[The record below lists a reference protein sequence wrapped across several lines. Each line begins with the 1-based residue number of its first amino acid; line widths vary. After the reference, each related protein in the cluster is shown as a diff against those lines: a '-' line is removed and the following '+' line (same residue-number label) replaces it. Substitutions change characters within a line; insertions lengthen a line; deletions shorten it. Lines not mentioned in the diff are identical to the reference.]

1 MEGFVHTSMGIVHL
15 IMALLATVSGTMVIA
30 MRKGGRAH
38 KRIGYVYVANM
49 VGLNITALLIY
60 DLFGYF
66 GIFHYGAIFSLLTVL
81 AGIVPAIRR
90 RNKHWVVRH
99 YSFMYWSLIGLYA
112 AFASETLVRV
122 PNSPFFG
129 MVGLATAIIMLLGAL
144 AFVRLRKRWAGQFY
158 RQAS

>member
-1 MEGFVHTSMGIVHL
+1 MGDFVHTSMGAVHL
-15 IMALLATVSGTMVIA
+15 LMALLATISGTVVIA
-30 MRKGGRAH
+30 MRKGGKTH

-49 VGLNITALLIY
+49 IGLNITALFIY

-90 RNKHWVVRH
+90 KKGWIFRH
-99 YSFMYWSLIGLYA
+99 YTYMFWSLMGLYA

-129 MVGLATAIIMLLGAL
+129 MVGLASGIIFAIGWFAYM
-144 AFVRLRKRWAGQFY
+144 RLKKRWAVQFS
-158 RQAS
+158 ALGK